1 MTRLPLA
8 LARHWRETPLVHVFS
23 PMQRFVQ
30 REAASGLVL
39 FGATLAALVFAN
51 SPLAAS
57 YAALLHTEIGV
68 AVGPFALRESLLHWI
83 NDGLMALFFFL
94 VGLELKRETLVGELA
109 NLRQALL
116 PALAALGGA
125 VVPAI
130 LYTALNWGGAGAPG
144 WGVPMATDIAFAL
157 GVLAI
162 LGSRVPWPLK
172 IFLTAVAVM
181 DDLLA
186 VLVIALF
193 YTSGLNLVA
202 LGIGLG
208 VLALLVVVNMLGI
221 RTLVVYATLGVAVWL
236 AFLASGVHAT
246 IAGVLVAL
254 TIPARNR
261 INPDAFLAQAEGLLA
276 QFRAGCPP
284 DERMLTDERQEGA
297 VLALEAACEAV
308 QAPLQ
313 KLEHLL
319 QPWVAFGVMPIFA
332 LANAGV
338 TLPAQG
344 LSAEALP
351 VTLGLVVGLVLGK
364 PIGLIGT
371 TWLVVRLGIARLPN
385 EVTWWQI
392 VGVGCLAGLGF
403 TMSLFIATLGFT
415 DAALIGAAK
424 LGILIASLT
433 AGLIG
438 YGILRLVS
446 PKIQSRSPGD

>member
-1 MTRLPLA
+1 MTRHPVSP
-8 LARHWRETPLVHVFS
+8 ARHWRETPLVHVFS

-30 REAASGLVL
+30 SEAASGLVL
-39 FGATLAALVFAN
+39 FGATLAALVLAN

-57 YAALLHTEIGV
+57 YDAILHTEIGV
-68 AVGPFALRESLLHWI
+68 AVGPFELRESLLHWV

-94 VGLELKRETLVGELA
+94 VGLELKREALVGELA
-109 NLRQALL
+109 SPRQALL
-116 PALAALGGA
+116 PALAACGGA

-130 LYTALNWGGAGAPG
+130 IYTAINWGGPGASG
-144 WGVPMATDIAFAL
+144 WAVPMATDIAFAL

-172 IFLTAVAVM
+172 IFLTAVAVI

-193 YTSGLNLVA
+193 YTSGLNLIA

-208 VLALLVVVNMLGI
+208 VLGLLAVVNLVGI
-221 RTLVVYATLGVAVWL
+221 RTLTIYAVLGIIVWL
-236 AFLASGVHAT
+236 AFLESGIHAT

-254 TIPARNR
+254 TVPARNR
-261 INPDAFLAQAEGLLA
+261 IDPAAFLERANALLVRF
-276 QFRAGCPP
+276 QEGCPT
-284 DERMLTDERQEGA
+284 DGRMLTDEQQEGA
-297 VLALEAACEAV
+297 ILALEDACEAV

-313 KLEHLL
+313 KFEHLL
-319 QPWVAFGVMPIFA
+319 QPWVAFAVMPIFA

-338 TLPAQG
+338 VLPTQG

-351 VTLGLVVGLVLGK
+351 VTLGIVVGLVLGK

-371 TWLVVRLGIARLPN
+371 TWLVVRLGIARLPA
-385 EVTWWQI
+385 EVNWRQI
-392 VGVGCLAGLGF
+392 SGVGCLAGLGF
-403 TMSLFIATLGFT
+403 TMSLFIATLGFAEA
-415 DAALIGAAK
+415 DLLEAAK
-424 LGILIASLT
+424 LGILVASLS

-438 YGILRLVS
+438 YGILRLVLPAPTLS
-446 PKIQSRSPGD
+446 STAQ